1 MDFSAQFHDL
11 QARVVAAATTVER
24 AATESRAQLKQ
35 QIDRARVDVE
45 LARKDGKE
53 QVGEAADRAQSKWT
67 QLKSD
72 VSAKM
77 DELKTR
83 ADKRADQ
90 PDAKVAGNDADW
102 AEMEAADAHR
112 LRLVGRGQRPAGRAG
127 RPGRPRVRD
136 RTRAV
141 PPLVT
146 AARPRLPPDQHT
158 LFPGGQQARRRTRPG
173 ADICRP

>member
-1 MDFSAQFHDL
+1 M
-11 QARVVAAATTVER
+11 ER

-35 QIDRARVDVE
+35 QIDQARVDVE

-53 QVGEAADRAQSKWT
+53 QVGSAADRAQSKWT

-90 PDAKVAGNDADW
+90 LDAKVAGNDADW
-102 AEMEAADAHR
+102 AEMEAADAIDYASWAADNAR
-112 LRLVGRGQRPAGRAG
+112 LAVLAVLDAPAYA
-127 RPGRPRVRD
+127 
-136 RTRAV
+136 TELAQS
-141 PPLVT
+141 L
-146 AARPRLPPDQHT
+146 HS
-158 LFPGGQQARRRTRPG
+158 
-173 ADICRP
+173 

>member
-1 MDFSAQFHDL
+1 VAGTFDEVSNSLVVIDRPARGVVPGDQGPPTSAPPPPDPGPAGPREVDPPL
-11 QARVVAAATTVER
+11 ER

-35 QIDRARVDVE
+35 QIDQARVDVE

-90 PDAKVAGNDADW
+90 LDAKAADNDADW
-102 AEMEAADAHR
+102 AEMEAADAIDYASWAADNAR
-112 LRLVGRGQRPAGRAG
+112 LAVLAVLDAPAYA
-127 RPGRPRVRD
+127 
-136 RTRAV
+136 TELAQS
-141 PPLVT
+141 L
-146 AARPRLPPDQHT
+146 HS
-158 LFPGGQQARRRTRPG
+158 
-173 ADICRP
+173 

>member
-1 MDFSAQFHDL
+1 M
-11 QARVVAAATTVER
+11 ER

-35 QIDRARVDVE
+35 QIDQARVDVE

-90 PDAKVAGNDADW
+90 LDAKAAGNDADW
-102 AEMEAADAHR
+102 AEMEAADAIDYASWAADNAR
-112 LRLVGRGQRPAGRAG
+112 LAVLAVLDAPAYA
-127 RPGRPRVRD
+127 
-136 RTRAV
+136 TELAQS
-141 PPLVT
+141 L
-146 AARPRLPPDQHT
+146 HS
-158 LFPGGQQARRRTRPG
+158 
-173 ADICRP
+173 

>member
-1 MDFSAQFHDL
+1 M
-11 QARVVAAATTVER
+11 ER

-35 QIDRARVDVE
+35 QIDQARVDVE

-90 PDAKVAGNDADW
+90 LDAKAADNDADW
-102 AEMEAADAHR
+102 AEMEAADAIDYASWAADNAR
-112 LRLVGRGQRPAGRAG
+112 LAVLDALDARAYA
-127 RPGRPRVRD
+127 
-136 RTRAV
+136 TELAQS
-141 PPLVT
+141 L
-146 AARPRLPPDQHT
+146 HT
-158 LFPGGQQARRRTRPG
+158 
-173 ADICRP
+173 